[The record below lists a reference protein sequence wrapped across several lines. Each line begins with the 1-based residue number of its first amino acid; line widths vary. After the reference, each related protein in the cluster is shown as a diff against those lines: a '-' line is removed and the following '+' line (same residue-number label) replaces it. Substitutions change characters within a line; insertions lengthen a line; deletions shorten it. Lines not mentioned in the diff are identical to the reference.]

1 MIKVLTVGPLAENT
15 VLIIDEN
22 SGEAAVIDPGA
33 EGERILKQLEN
44 LNLRYIIA
52 THGHL
57 DHVGQVGFLKER
69 YPGVPFL
76 ISEKDLYLINNDI
89 FPGFAQMIGAY
100 SCPEPDKAIKEGDR
114 IDFGRFSLSVM
125 ETPGHTPGSVC
136 LYDEKNSF
144 VITGDT
150 LFKGSIGRVV
160 LPGGDLAQMENSL
173 KKLME
178 LPDDTDVVPGHG
190 ETTKIGI
197 ERKTN
202 PYITGN
208 FRVDL
213 W

>member
-69 YPGVPFL
+69 YPDVPFL

-100 SCPEPDKAIKEGDR
+100 PCPEPDKAIKEGDR

-150 LFKGSIGRVV
+150 LFKGSIGRVD
-160 LPGGDLAQMENSL
+160 LPGGDPAQMENSL